1 MTEEIKQKIET
12 IKAGKVPVG
21 YKKTQF
27 GVFPDDWVT
36 DKTLGDIFLFYGGLG
51 ISREQL
57 GGKGIAYLHYGDM
70 HKGTFKKVAYEQY
83 SLLPKYDI
91 QLDGNET
98 FLMKDGDVV
107 FLDASEDLEGTSRSV
122 LIDNPNN
129 NFFIAGLHTTLGK
142 SKDDF
147 LDKWYKQYITTTDSV
162 KKQFQKLAV
171 GFKVYGVNRK
181 EITKI
186 IIPCPRKKSEQNRIA
201 EILSKWDKT
210 IELQKKLIEKLELQK
225 KALMQKIFVP
235 TEQWDERTF
244 KSLYDKAGEGGTPS
258 TSVTEY
264 YDGGNIP
271 FIKIEHL
278 FHKYI
283 EEVDS
288 YITKKGLENSG
299 AWLLP
304 EKCILFSNGATI
316 GEVAINKI
324 PVATKQGILGIVPT
338 NDIDVEFLYY
348 YFSTSCFLSLVASI
362 TTKGTMPIVYLKDLD
377 KLKIKIPPYDMQQ
390 KISQYISL
398 FDNEIAL
405 NKEKL
410 KSLMQQQKAMQQLL
424 LTGIVRV

>member
-1 MTEEIKQKIET
+1 MTEEIKQRIET

-57 GGKGIAYLHYGDM
+57 GSKGIAYLHYGDM

-122 LIDNPNN
+122 LVDNPDN

-147 LDKWYKQYITTTDSV
+147 LDKWYKQYITTTDAV
-162 KKQFQKLAV
+162 KKQFQELAV

-186 IIPCPRKKSEQNRIA
+186 IIPCPRKKDEQNRIA
-201 EILSKWDKT
+201 EILSKWDRA
-210 IELQKKLIEKLELQK
+210 IELQEKMIEKLELQK
-225 KALMQKIFVP
+225 KALMQKLLTPKEGWKKV
-235 TEQWDERTF
+235 
-244 KSLYDKAGEGGTPS
+244 KLGELAFMQSGGTPKSTVEEYYNGNIIWVSINDISSCGKYLSNSERKITEKGLKNSSARLFPKGTILYAMYASIGKCCIATAECS
-258 TSVTEY
+258 TSQ
-264 YDGGNIP
+264 
-271 FIKIEHL
+271 
-278 FHKYI
+278 
-283 EEVDS
+283 
-288 YITKKGLENSG
+288 
-299 AWLLP
+299 A
-304 EKCILFSNGATI
+304 
-316 GEVAINKI
+316 
-324 PVATKQGILGIVPT
+324 ILGIMT
-338 NDIDVEFLYY
+338 NEKLVSEYLYY
-348 YFSTSCFLSLVASI
+348 FLLHHQERILAQGQ
-362 TTKGTMPIVYLKDLD
+362 KGT
-377 KLKIKIPPYDMQQ
+377 Q
-390 KISQYISL
+390 S
-398 FDNEIAL
+398 NL
-405 NKEKL
+405 NKEMVQNIIVDLPETIDKQISLVKILNCFDRYIDSHIEKL
-410 KSLMQQQKAMQQLL
+410 ATLKRQQKSIQQLL